1 MREES
6 PCSTSYQHLL
16 LFVFLIISILNS
28 IPCALEKNVYS
39 ATFGWNI
46 LHISIK
52 FIWSNV
58 LFKANV
64 SLLIFCLDDLSID
77 VSEVLKYLTVSH
89 IIVNIFFNSW

>member
-1 MREES
+1 M
-6 PCSTSYQHLL
+6 Y
-16 LFVFLIISILNS
+16 
-28 IPCALEKNVYS
+28 
-39 ATFGWNI
+39 
-46 LHISIK
+46 
-52 FIWSNV
+52 IWSKV